1 MFKKVWIVA
10 ALLMLTPVAAL
21 AEAIDGK
28 LDSVSFNEDRIEVDG
43 VVYDVV
49 TESTRVIYQG
59 EHMGEEDL
67 SPGDDVRLIFGE
79 QNEGRGKQVLEAVIL
94 IRGSKSG
101 LES

>member
-1 MFKKVWIVA
+1 MFKNVWIVA

-67 SPGDDVRLIFGE
+67 SPGDDVRLILGE
-79 QNEGRGKQVLEAVIL
+79 QNGGRGKQVLEAVIL